1 MEFDWST
8 IVSIVGALGG
18 LELIKF
24 LLNRRANSRQAL
36 ATADE
41 AEAHADEAEIKA
53 EKDKWELFKDMQHT
67 LQEEVIKKDEIIAN
81 KDAQYREQ
89 TNRLRATQ
97 DELNNTLK
105 ELVDVKAKF
114 IYADT
119 WRCELGSCRK
129 RKPPKPQLEGLEYD
143 ENKMPIDHK
152 NEEEQ

>member
-1 MEFDWST
+1 MEFDWGT
-8 IVSIVGALGG
+8 IATIITALGG
-18 LELIKF
+18 LEVVKYLF
-24 LLNRRANSRQAL
+24 NRRANSRQAL

-67 LQEEVIKKDEIIAN
+67 LQEEVVKKDEIIKS

-105 ELVDVKAKF
+105 ELVEIKAKY

-119 WRCELGSCRK
+119 WRCELGSCHK
-129 RKPPKPQLEGLEYD
+129 RKPPKPQLDGLEYD
-143 ENKMPIDHK
+143 EKKMPIDHK
-152 NEEEQ
+152 KEEIA

>member
-8 IVSIVGALGG
+8 IVSIVMTLGG

-24 LLNRRANSRQAL
+24 LFNLGANSRQAS

-97 DELNNTLK
+97 DELNKVLK
-105 ELVDVKAKF
+105 ELVEVKAKY

-129 RKPPKPQLEGLEYD
+129 RKPPKPQLDGLEYD
-143 ENKMPIDHK
+143 EDKMPIENK
-152 NEEEQ
+152 NEDKQ

>member
-8 IVSIVGALGG
+8 IVSIVGAFGG

-24 LLNRRANSRQAL
+24 LLNRRANSRQAS

-89 TNRLRATQ
+89 TNRLRMTQ

-105 ELVDVKAKF
+105 ELVEIKAKY

-129 RKPPKPQLEGLEYD
+129 RKPPKPQLDGLEYD
-143 ENKMPIDHK
+143 EDKMPIENK
-152 NEEEQ
+152 NEDKQ

>member
-8 IVSIVGALGG
+8 IGSIVVAFGG
-18 LELIKF
+18 LELVKF
-24 LLNRRANSRQAL
+24 LFNRRANSRQAS

-41 AEAHADEAEIKA
+41 AEAHADEAEIKV

-89 TNRLRATQ
+89 TNRLRTTQ

-105 ELVDVKAKF
+105 ELVEIKAKY

-129 RKPPKPQLEGLEYD
+129 RKPPKPQLDGLEYD
-143 ENKMPIDHK
+143 EKKMPIDHK

>member
-1 MEFDWST
+1 MEFDWGAIGSL
-8 IVSIVGALGG
+8 IMALGG
-18 LELIKF
+18 WELVKY
-24 LLNRRANSRQAL
+24 LLNRRANARHVE

-89 TNRLRATQ
+89 TNRLRTTQ

-105 ELVDVKAKF
+105 ELVEVKAKF

-129 RKPPKPQLEGLEYD
+129 RKPPKPQLDGLEYD
-143 ENKMPIDHK
+143 EDKMPIENK

>member
-8 IVSIVGALGG
+8 IVSIVGAFGG

-24 LLNRRANSRQAL
+24 LLNRRANSRHVE

-67 LQEEVIKKDEIIAN
+67 LQEEVIKKDEVIAN
-81 KDAQYREQ
+81 KDALYREQ
-89 TNRLRATQ
+89 TNRLRSTQ

-105 ELVDVKAKF
+105 ELVEIKAKY

-129 RKPPKPQLEGLEYD
+129 RKPPKPQLDGLEYD
-143 ENKMPIDHK
+143 ENKMPIENK
-152 NEEEQ
+152 NEDKQ